1 MNSFINSFN
10 ESKSIT
16 RVDKGMWVDGDEGVG
31 VDLKTDNKIAWGK
44 KVSLEFKEKVIEIC
58 INLKIN
64 PDFFDVMHDF

>member
-1 MNSFINSFN
+1 M
-10 ESKSIT
+10 
-16 RVDKGMWVDGDEGVG
+16 G

-64 PDFFDVMHDF
+64 PDFFDVMHDFWDRWDFFS

>member
-1 MNSFINSFN
+1 MVCGKM
-10 ESKSIT
+10 EM
-16 RVDKGMWVDGDEGVG
+16 RGLG

-64 PDFFDVMHDF
+64 PDFLMSCMTFETGETFSASIKSSC